1 MRIYTDKRIHDL
13 WPAVTMIKIHTEQT
27 YRSAFGLFTHESTG
41 TYFPDF
47 AANFH
52 VDCINKD
59 CTVGYFDLW
68 PVVSSMCAHSETCL
82 EGALECRGNEARDH
96 RHPCPCRL
104 EYQIEIEYSTIVQ
117 QEADD
122 GAKPGMGTTE
132 NSV

>member
-59 CTVGYFDLW
+59 CTVGYFDLF
-68 PVVSSMCAHSETCL
+68 PSVAGMALRRETHKS
-82 EGALECRGNEARDH
+82 GTMECRGNEAPEHSNR
-96 RHPCPCRL
+96 CPCVL
-104 EYQIEIEYSTIVQ
+104 EYKITIEYN
-117 QEADD
+117 D
-122 GAKPGMGTTE
+122 
-132 NSV
+132 